1 MKVTRAINSEMTER
15 PTKLPGILTISEV
28 GSRRADRK
36 RRQPT
41 SDDRATTFT
50 YFVCVRLFLFARPQH
65 AHQISG
71 HCAKA
76 STPIHQQPT
85 DSSILHLQ
93 FALRGPIS
101 IDSRVHKNDE
111 AARQFISAPCLVPRA
126 GEVRRREV
134 RECAGAKGDDS

>member
-1 MKVTRAINSEMTER
+1 VFVVRAR
-15 PTKLPGILTISEV
+15 LGIQALISEV

-41 SDDRATTFT
+41 SDDGGHIHLF
-50 YFVCVRLFLFARPQH
+50 YFVCVRLFLFARPQR

-93 FALRGPIS
+93 FARTKKRPANSSPHRASCLVREKYEGA
-101 IDSRVHKNDE
+101 RVANVQVHK
-111 AARQFISAPCLVPRA
+111 AMTH
-126 GEVRRREV
+126 
-134 RECAGAKGDDS
+134 